1 MNSERFEAIRRMALS
16 LPGVTE
22 SVSYGTPSFK
32 LKDKLL
38 ARLHED
44 GVSLVLK
51 MDLSARDIVMQV
63 NPEVYSITEHYRKY
77 PYVLV
82 KLTEADPNDLREHFQ
97 AAWRTVA
104 PKKMFKEFES
114 GSGPTGER
122 P

>member
-1 MNSERFEAIRRMALS
+1 MALS

-82 KLTEADPNDLREHFQ
+82 KMTEADPNDLREHFHD
-97 AAWRTVA
+97 AWRSVA
-104 PKKMFKEFES
+104 PKKMIKEFES
-114 GSGPTGER
+114 GSGPTGESL
-122 P
+122 